1 MKKGKLSVSIG
12 IQTSLI
18 IMFLVAIQLIVI
30 VNLTKKDLLEDA
42 YSKYSELARSYS
54 SEISS
59 VLEKSKVGMDV
70 YVNADVCK
78 TENPAEIVSWLQ
90 AHAYFRRAW
99 FDYVAFVDQDGNF
112 ESDIGT
118 HAVVTDRDY
127 FKAIMQN
134 GADSFIDN
142 PTPSKVSG
150 KPVIHINR
158 ALKLDGK
165 TIGFF
170 SGVTTSERLSRFV
183 ENTEIGNAGVS
194 ALISENGLIIAS
206 SGDSKVVDKL
216 FATEDAKKILSTS
229 SVNGDGVINTANG
242 KYYLFYSIVEG
253 TDWRN
258 CIVISEAEVLS
269 IFRKIFSIII
279 ISNFVIGIA
288 VIFGVIVN
296 LIRKTQP
303 LIVLEQSINK
313 IASGN
318 ADLTKRIEL
327 KRKKNDEVG
336 SIIDSF
342 NGFMEKLQS
351 IIVVIKQLKDELLKV
366 DSDLDAGTQD
376 TATSISQIISNI
388 KNVENGINSNS
399 ESVDQTT
406 TVLDKI
412 SIGIDNLN
420 NMIESQ
426 SACVTEASAAVE
438 QMIGNIN
445 SVNSSV
451 GKMAASFESLEQSS
465 SEGVKKQDDVN
476 SRILVIANES
486 QSLQEA
492 NAVISSIAEQ
502 TNLLAMNAA
511 IEAAHAGEAGKGFSV
526 VADEIRKLSETSS
539 EQSKTIGNQLQK
551 ITDGIE
557 EIVSASKI
565 ASETFSA
572 VSNEMV
578 ETNNLVSQIKNAM
591 QEQGEGS
598 RQISLALTQMNDST
612 VQVRESS
619 KQMSEG
625 GKEIL
630 NEIKTLQ
637 DSTLSM
643 KQGMSEMSAGAR
655 KINETG
661 NALSGISNLMAQSIK
676 RLGNEVDL
684 FKV

>member
-476 SRILVIANES
+476 SRILVIASES

-637 DSTLSM
+637 NSTLSM

-676 RLGNEVDL
+676 KLGNEVDL
-684 FKV
+684 LKV